1 LSTAP
6 SEQRQRRAERVL
18 EVSWADGT
26 HYSLPLEY
34 LRTHSPSAE
43 VQGHGPGQQILVA
56 GKRAVGVSAIEPVG
70 QYGVLLRFD
79 DGHDTGIFSW
89 DTLARLGRDYA
100 DNWRTYV
107 AALEKAGLGRD

>member
-1 LSTAP
+1 MSTAP
-6 SEQRQRRAERVL
+6 SELRLRRAERVL

-89 DTLARLGRDYA
+89 DTLARLGRDHA
-100 DNWRTYV
+100 GNWQTYL